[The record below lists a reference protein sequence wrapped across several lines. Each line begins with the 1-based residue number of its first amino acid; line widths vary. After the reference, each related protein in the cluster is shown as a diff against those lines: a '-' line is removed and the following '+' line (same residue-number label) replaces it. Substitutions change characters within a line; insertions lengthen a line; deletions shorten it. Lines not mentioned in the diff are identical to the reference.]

1 MNEEPKLIKSPLSQP
16 ITSGGN
22 TVSVEIYRLENETSW
37 TLEIEDK
44 YGNSSVW
51 NETFNT
57 DSEALVEAKRTILAE
72 GINSLIGPEDGKSK
86 SDWK

>member
-16 ITSGGN
+16 ITSVGN

-86 SDWK
+86 GDWK

>member
-16 ITSGGN
+16 ITSGDN

-72 GINSLIGPEDGKSK
+72 GINSLIGPEDGKS
-86 SDWK
+86 